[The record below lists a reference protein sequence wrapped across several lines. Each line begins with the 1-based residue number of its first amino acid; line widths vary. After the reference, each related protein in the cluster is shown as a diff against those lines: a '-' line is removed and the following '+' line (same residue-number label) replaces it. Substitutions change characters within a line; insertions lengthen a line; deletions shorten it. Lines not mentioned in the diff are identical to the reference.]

1 MDSSSKVAI
10 PVAAGVVGAGVVVDP
25 SAAAAAA
32 AAARASSSSFGTS
45 PTGGSSSL
53 PQQLGPAAIPAP
65 LARGTGHRLWVH
77 APAIPENLLDEYFS
91 GFGSVVDVYCPR
103 DAQ

>member
-1 MDSSSKVAI
+1 MDSSSSSPL
-10 PVAAGVVGAGVVVDP
+10 PVVVGP
-25 SAAAAAA
+25 SAPVTIEAASAPPPGGPSSAYGSSPG
-32 AAARASSSSFGTS
+32 ASSSHHQQQHQ
-45 PTGGSSSL
+45 L
-53 PQQLGPAAIPAP
+53 QQLAP
-65 LARGTGHRLWVH
+65 PPARGTGHRLWVH

>member
-1 MDSSSKVAI
+1 
-10 PVAAGVVGAGVVVDP
+10 
-25 SAAAAAA
+25 
-32 AAARASSSSFGTS
+32 
-45 PTGGSSSL
+45 
-53 PQQLGPAAIPAP
+53 
-65 LARGTGHRLWVH
+65 VH

>member
-1 MDSSSKVAI
+1 MDSSTSSPL
-10 PVAAGVVGAGVVVDP
+10 PVPAPPLSSGGGGGAAGVAGAVDA

-32 AAARASSSSFGTS
+32 PRASSAFGSSPGTS
-45 PTGGSSSL
+45 
-53 PQQLGPAAIPAP
+53 QQLLQLSPP
-65 LARGTGHRLWVH
+65 ARGTGHRLWVH

>member
-1 MDSSSKVAI
+1 MNPSSS
-10 PVAAGVVGAGVVVDP
+10 PVPVPAP
-25 SAAAAAA
+25 
-32 AAARASSSSFGTS
+32 SSSSGGGVPGAVGDAPGAPRSSSAFGSSPGTS
-45 PTGGSSSL
+45 
-53 PQQLGPAAIPAP
+53 QQLLPPP
-65 LARGTGHRLWVH
+65 ARGTGFRIWVH

>member
-1 MDSSSKVAI
+1 MDSSTSSPL
-10 PVAAGVVGAGVVVDP
+10 PVPAPPLSSGGGGGGAAGVAGAVDA

-32 AAARASSSSFGTS
+32 PRASSAFGSSPGTS
-45 PTGGSSSL
+45 Q
-53 PQQLGPAAIPAP
+53 QQLPPP
-65 LARGTGHRLWVH
+65 ARGTGHRLWVH